1 MRTAG
6 MFVLNVEPETTAM
19 PKRVSIA
26 LTGAVP
32 DDQGVL
38 HVTPNCMSL
47 DELEVYINV
56 LQDDLDVIRIQARR
70 VFATT
75 MGHA

>member
-1 MRTAG
+1 

-56 LQDDLDVIRIQARR
+56 LQDDLDVIRVQARR

>member
-32 DDQGVL
+32 DHHGVL

-47 DELEVYINV
+47 DDLEVYINV
-56 LQDDLDVIRIQARR
+56 LQDDLDVIRVQARR

>member
-6 MFVLNVEPETTAM
+6 MFVLNVEPETAAM

-32 DDQGVL
+32 DHHGVL
-38 HVTPNCMSL
+38 HVAPNCMSL
-47 DELEVYINV
+47 DELEGYINA
-56 LQDDLDVIRIQARR
+56 LQEELDVIRGEARR
-70 VFATT
+70 IFIASV
-75 MGHA
+75 GHA

>member
-6 MFVLNVEPETTAM
+6 MFVLNVEPETTAI
-19 PKRVSIA
+19 PKRVSIK

-32 DDQGVL
+32 DHHDVL

-47 DELEVYINV
+47 DELEGYINA
-56 LQDDLDVIRIQARR
+56 LQDELDVIRGEPGASSSP
-70 VFATT
+70 A
-75 MGHA
+75 

>member
-19 PKRVSIA
+19 PKRVSVA

-32 DDQGVL
+32 DHHGVL

-56 LQDDLDVIRIQARR
+56 LQDDLDVIRVQARR